1 MTTIL
6 VIDNKGDSQGLVS
19 AMRGNGLRVLVEVE
33 SGNGLRRAV
42 EEIPSA
48 IILDENMPPMDGG
61 ELLPILRSFTDAL
74 IVVKGSGEELAMTHA
89 VDHGAD
95 AYLPP
100 FISVDETLAR
110 FHAVLR
116 RSRTI
121 RKPNSDWTAY
131 ESVWKSD
138 QCVSPLVSLNSPS

>member
-42 EEIPSA
+42 EEIPSV
-48 IILDENMPPMDGG
+48 IILDENMPPIDGW

-74 IVVKGSGEELAMTHA
+74 IVVKGSGGELAITQA
-89 VDHGAD
+89 VEDGAD

-100 FISVDETLAR
+100 CISVNEILVR
-110 FHAVLR
+110 IHAILR
-116 RSRTI
+116 RSRTV
-121 RKPNSDWTAY
+121 RKPNADWTAY
-131 ESVWKSD
+131 EPIWKSD
-138 QCVSPLVSLNSPS
+138 LMGQSVLSH